1 MVRDDATPPRV
12 LDDTPC
18 DLPRDIVDFVMMGLD
33 YAPVLT
39 PLKVDDMMLVF
50 TGHDIDDA
58 DTTFASPS
66 ARNEHNCNDDVTTS
80 QPGDAQQNQFE
91 VSSSFEPHN
100 VPVQS
105 AHAVVS
111 LSAPAESK
119 PSSIHNVSN
128 STQMQ

>member
-1 MVRDDATPPRV
+1 
-12 LDDTPC
+12 
-18 DLPRDIVDFVMMGLD
+18 MMGLD

-39 PLKVDDMMLVF
+39 PLKVDDIMSVEF
-50 TGHDIDDA
+50 TGHDIDNA

-66 ARNEHNCNDDVTTS
+66 SLNEHNCNDDVTTS
-80 QPGDAQQNQFE
+80 QLGDAQQNQSE
-91 VSSSFEPHN
+91 VSFSFEPHN

-128 STQMQ
+128 ST